1 MPHLIVYYSFQ
12 IQHLFVLS
20 SFTATVVVSP
30 QQVTGT
36 VGVLQEVECRVTV
49 AQAAANITWILNGT
63 DITSDA
69 HAEIRPNNLNVSFT
83 LYIS

>member
-1 MPHLIVYYSFQ
+1 MYG
-12 IQHLFVLS
+12 
-20 SFTATVVVSP
+20 VVSP
-30 QQVTGT
+30 RQLTGY
-36 VGVLQEVECRVTV
+36 VGDLQEVECMVTA
-49 AQAAANITWILNGT
+49 AQTAANITWSLSDR